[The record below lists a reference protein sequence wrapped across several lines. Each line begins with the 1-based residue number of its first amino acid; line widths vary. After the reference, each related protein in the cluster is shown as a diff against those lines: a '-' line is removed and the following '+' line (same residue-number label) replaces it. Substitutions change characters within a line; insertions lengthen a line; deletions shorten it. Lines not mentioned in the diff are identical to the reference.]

1 MIWYLWRD
9 VLFRSTTRASIGQSE
24 QHLVGKAFP
33 FPSIDIVSQPDVPAS
48 MMVMIDDTAE
58 SHRTDDLDVTLDK
71 SPWLNTEGGAL
82 EEHDISS
89 HPVMMDEGDTT
100 GLDDMITKDEHST
113 KAVVTSPERCVHLRG
128 GICRSMVMELEECLF
143 RRESP
148 QWRGGGMK
156 TTKMT
161 RTYMCGDV
169 M

>member
-71 SPWLNTEGGAL
+71 SPWLNTE
-82 EEHDISS
+82 
-89 HPVMMDEGDTT
+89 
-100 GLDDMITKDEHST
+100 
-113 KAVVTSPERCVHLRG
+113 
-128 GICRSMVMELEECLF
+128 
-143 RRESP
+143 
-148 QWRGGGMK
+148 
-156 TTKMT
+156 
-161 RTYMCGDV
+161 
-169 M
+169 